1 MIRVITVI
9 VGLEFE
15 NISSIL
21 QERSV
26 MRENDLSSETDTP
39 KTGGALRLANAVR
52 QAKIAAADRGDSIVD
67 VKEAELARLELLAV
81 ELQPVFDA
89 VPDDVES
96 WDFTISSGMQPRLW
110 LDVTAFVMMGAD
122 RRTYKFVRESRQGR
136 VVIAQSP
143 DMKPISDS
151 VTAYIADRLVEREQL
166 LADGKA
172 PDKVPVTAPVRE
184 APVVQSSG
192 FWQAAA
198 WFVTGAIVG
207 AVLLFLIFQERLMP
221 VFPALMGG

>member
-1 MIRVITVI
+1 
-9 VGLEFE
+9 
-15 NISSIL
+15 
-21 QERSV
+21 
-26 MRENDLSSETDTP
+26 MRENDLSSETDAP

-89 VPDDVES
+89 VPDEVES

-136 VVIAQSP
+136 VVIAQSA

-166 LADGKA
+166 LVDGKVTNKA
-172 PDKVPVTAPVRE
+172 PNKAPVTAPVRE
-184 APVVQSSG
+184 TTAVQSSG

-198 WFVTGAIVG
+198 WFVTGALVG

-221 VFPALMGG
+221 IFPASMGG